1 MSVEELKQKI
11 HEAVEKSNNEDQ
23 LIRILDVL
31 KTENEAVPDWHKQV
45 LEERWEAYQ
54 KNPNEVISLE
64 DWRKKIA
71 EKYGI

>member
-11 HEAVEKSNNEDQ
+11 HAAVEKIDNEND
-23 LIRILDVL
+23 LLRVL
-31 KTENEAVPDWHKQV
+31 NIIGEKQVPEWHTQV

-54 KNPNEVISLE
+54 RNPNDVISLE
-64 DWRKKIA
+64 DWRKKIQ